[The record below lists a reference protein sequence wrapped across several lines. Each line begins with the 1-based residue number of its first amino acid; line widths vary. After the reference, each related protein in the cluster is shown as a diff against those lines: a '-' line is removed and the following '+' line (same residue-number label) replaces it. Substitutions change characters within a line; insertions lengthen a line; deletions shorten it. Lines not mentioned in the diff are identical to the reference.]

1 MERLVITNIAT
12 FKSIA
17 DEAYQEMIQLMEAG
31 RRPKPDGSPGWIKTY
46 DPNQK
51 SFKQAMVSIIFTG
64 MWLDAL
70 THLLIVEKYGMDKAK
85 EYRFKKYEAKLTFLE
100 LKNKELIDSVA
111 RFRDCR
117 NSLAHENAHF
127 DEGDIKRAQDE
138 AENAHNMLVAIYDY
152 FLEK

>member
-1 MERLVITNIAT
+1 
-12 FKSIA
+12 
-17 DEAYQEMIQLMEAG
+17 
-31 RRPKPDGSPGWIKTY
+31 
-46 DPNQK
+46 
-51 SFKQAMVSIIFTG
+51 MVSIIFTG

-85 EYRFKKYEAKLTFLE
+85 EYRFKKYEAKLRFLE

-138 AENAHNMLVAIYDY
+138 ADNAHNMLVAIYDY